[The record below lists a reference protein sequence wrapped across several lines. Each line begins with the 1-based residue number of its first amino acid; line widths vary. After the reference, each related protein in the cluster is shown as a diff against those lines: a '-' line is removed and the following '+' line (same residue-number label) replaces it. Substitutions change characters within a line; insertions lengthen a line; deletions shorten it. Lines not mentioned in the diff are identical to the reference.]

1 MRIPAN
7 TGNHSAQQTVA
18 ALTAPGLTRNEFLAR
33 PEFCRLPPPGQRCPL
48 TGMSRSA
55 LNELILPSEKNG
67 FKPPVRSF
75 CLRQKGAAKGIR
87 LVDYQ
92 SLAAHIRTAGNIEQ
106 GVENQ

>member
-1 MRIPAN
+1 MSNNN
-7 TGNHSAQQTVA
+7 TEQTIA
-18 ALTAPGLTRNEFLAR
+18 KLTADNPASAGMAR
-33 PEFCRLPPPGQRCPL
+33 PEFIRLPAPGLKCGF

-87 LVDYQ
+87 LVDYS
-92 SLAAHIRTAGNIEQ
+92 SLSSHIRTAGKNEQ
-106 GVENQ
+106 GER

>member
-18 ALTAPGLTRNEFLAR
+18 AFTATNMALTGRPEFIRLPAPGLKCGF
-33 PEFCRLPPPGQRCPL
+33 

-55 LNELILPSEKNG
+55 LNELILASEKNG

>member
-1 MRIPAN
+1 MLLN
-7 TGNHSAQQTVA
+7 NTDTQTGNQVASHTVAKLTATSAQTRPEFIR
-18 ALTAPGLTRNEFLAR
+18 LPAPGLKCGF
-33 PEFCRLPPPGQRCPL
+33 

-87 LVDYQ
+87 LVDYS
-92 SLAAHIRTAGNIEQ
+92 SLANHIRTAGNIE
-106 GVENQ
+106 GAVNQ

>member
-1 MRIPAN
+1 MSTKRE
-7 TGNHSAQQTVA
+7 TETTVA
-18 ALTAPGLTRNEFLAR
+18 SITASAGLSR
-33 PEFCRLPPPGQRCPL
+33 PEFLRLPPPGAKCPL

-87 LVDYQ
+87 LVDYS
-92 SLAAHIRTAGNIEQ
+92 SLANHIRTAGNIEQ
-106 GVENQ
+106 GER

>member
-1 MRIPAN
+1 MLHNTTEP
-7 TGNHSAQQTVA
+7 TGNQVASHTVA
-18 ALTAPGLTRNEFLAR
+18 ALTATSALTR
-33 PEFCRLPPPGQRCPL
+33 PEFIRLPAPGLKCGF

-87 LVDYQ
+87 LVDYS
-92 SLAAHIRTAGNIEQ
+92 SLSSHIRTAGNIEQ